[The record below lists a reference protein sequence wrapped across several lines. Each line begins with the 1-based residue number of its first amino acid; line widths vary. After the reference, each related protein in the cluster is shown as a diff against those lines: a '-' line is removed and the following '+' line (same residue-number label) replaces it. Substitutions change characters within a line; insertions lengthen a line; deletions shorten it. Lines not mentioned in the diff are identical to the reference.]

1 VTEPV
6 LSLRGL
12 AKSFGGVKA
21 LTNGSLNLYA
31 GQAVALIGENGAG
44 KSTLVKAM
52 TGVQPPDAGEILI
65 DGAPVRVDTPTAAG
79 RLGIS
84 AVFQESTIFNDL
96 TVAENILFTDMPR
109 KFGLIDWSAMRARSR
124 QVLADLH
131 TDIDPDLPASR
142 LSVAQ
147 KHMVQIARA
156 LAGDARVVILDEPTA
171 ALSHQEAE
179 ELFRLVRL
187 LKDQGKAILFISHKF
202 EEVFEICERYAV
214 FRDGAAVGEGMLS
227 DIDTDGLIK
236 LMVGRDLSQIYPDRT
251 PNLGAEALSVAGLS
265 RGREFADVSFS
276 VRRGEIL
283 GVYGLVGAGR
293 SEVMQTL
300 FGLTQP
306 DAGEIRIA
314 GSAVTIKSPGEA
326 IAHRIAYVPEDRQ
339 HQGAI
344 LDLPI
349 RDNISLPS
357 LKALSR
363 GGLLDGKREREVAR
377 ELGARFQIKAAD
389 LGDPVQSLSGG
400 NQQKVVLAKWMNTEP
415 TVLILDE
422 PTKGVDVGSKSA
434 VHTIVADLAAK
445 GMAVIMVSSDL
456 PEVLG
461 MADRVIVMRRGRVR
475 ASFDRASATPQAVMQ
490 AATDA

>member
-1 VTEPV
+1 
-6 LSLRGL
+6 
-12 AKSFGGVKA
+12 
-21 LTNGSLNLYA
+21 
-31 GQAVALIGENGAG
+31 
-44 KSTLVKAM
+44 
-52 TGVQPPDAGEILI
+52 
-65 DGAPVRVDTPTAAG
+65 
-79 RLGIS
+79 
-84 AVFQESTIFNDL
+84 
-96 TVAENILFTDMPR
+96 
-109 KFGLIDWSAMRARSR
+109 
-124 QVLADLH
+124 
-131 TDIDPDLPASR
+131 
-142 LSVAQ
+142 
-147 KHMVQIARA
+147 
-156 LAGDARVVILDEPTA
+156 
-171 ALSHQEAE
+171 
-179 ELFRLVRL
+179 
-187 LKDQGKAILFISHKF
+187 
-202 EEVFEICERYAV
+202 
-214 FRDGAAVGEGMLS
+214 
-227 DIDTDGLIK
+227 
-236 LMVGRDLSQIYPDRT
+236 
-251 PNLGAEALSVAGLS
+251 
-265 RGREFADVSFS
+265 

-306 DAGEIRIA
+306 DAGEIRIG

-326 IAHRIAYVPEDRQ
+326 IGHRIAYVPEDRQ

-363 GGLLDGKREREVAR
+363 GGLLDRKREREVASQ
-377 ELGARFQIKAAD
+377 LGAQFQIKAAD

-461 MADRVIVMRRGRVR
+461 MADRVIVMRRGRIR
-475 ASFDRASATPQAVMQ
+475 ASFDRTSATPQAVMQ